1 MATVSL
7 TLNGKTITADAHVSI
22 LEAAKSNGVII
33 PTLCFH
39 EELTSLGSCW
49 MCIVELKGKNRFV
62 PACSTRVT
70 SGMDIETDNPE
81 LHAMRR
87 KTLERLIDQHCG
99 DCLGP
104 CETAC
109 PAGCDVPGYT
119 AAIAKGD
126 DREAIRIIKETVPL
140 AASLGRICPA
150 PCEDACR
157 RHGVDDPVSICAL
170 KRFAA
175 DKDIASAEPFVPERK
190 KASGKKVAVIGA
202 GPAGLTAAYFLL
214 RNGHDVTV
222 FDANDTPGGM
232 LYYGIP
238 RFRLPA
244 TILEA
249 DIAPLRAMGGKII
262 LNTVLGRDISLKE
275 LQKGGFDATYIAI
288 GAAKASTMG
297 IAGEELPG
305 VVSGIGFLRDVA
317 SGKAVQ
323 TGKRVVVV
331 GGGNTAVD
339 AARTALR
346 TGAESVTIIYRRTRE
361 EMPANQAEIEEAIAE
376 GIALQCLA
384 APSAITTCDSCL
396 EMTAL
401 KMLQGEPD
409 ESGRRRPVAL
419 KGSEFSLFADT
430 IIAAIGQYVDPEVQT
445 ATGLQLS
452 QKGTF
457 KTNSATCM
465 TEQEGVF
472 AGGDCVIGAD
482 IAINAIEQGKRAA
495 DAIDSFLNAVTFR
508 NAKKPFNS
516 TYGPRDNAP
525 ETFLMRAKPIKRASM
540 QELQGP
546 ERTSTFCEVALGLD
560 EEQARLEAQ
569 RCLRCSCTTKNNCS
583 LRRLASRYEVSS
595 AQCDVEAHDSA
606 YITRGNGIRFEREK
620 CVDCGIC
627 VRTIE
632 EYGPEGLK
640 SAILIERCPTGA
652 LS

>member
-7 TLNGKTITADAHVSI
+7 TLNGKPISADAHASI
-22 LEAAKSNGVII
+22 LEAAKSNGVVI

-39 EELTSLGSCW
+39 QELNALGSCW
-49 MCIVELKGKNRFV
+49 MCIVELKGQNRFV

-70 SGMDIETDNPE
+70 SGMHIETDNPE

-99 DCLGP
+99 DCQGP
-104 CETAC
+104 CEISC
-109 PAGCDVPGYT
+109 PAGCDIPAYIG
-119 AAIAKGD
+119 AIGRGD
-126 DREAIRIIKETVPL
+126 DREAIRIIKETIPL

-157 RHGVDDPVSICAL
+157 RHGIDDPVSICAL

-175 DKDIASAEPFVPERK
+175 DRDAASPEPFLPERK
-190 KASGKKVAVIGA
+190 QASGKKVAVIGA
-202 GPAGLTAAYFLL
+202 GPAGLTAAYYLL
-214 RNGHDVTV
+214 RNGHDVTI
-222 FDANDTPGGM
+222 FDANETPGGM

-244 TILEA
+244 AMLEA
-249 DIAPLRAMGGKII
+249 DIAPLRAMGGQFV
-262 LNTVLGRDISLKE
+262 LNTVLGQDITLESLKE
-275 LQKGGFDATYIAI
+275 QGFHAIFIAV
-288 GAAKASTMG
+288 GASKASTMG
-297 IAGEELPG
+297 IPGEELAG

-317 SGKAVQ
+317 SGRPVR

-331 GGGNTAVD
+331 GGGNTAID

-346 TGAESVTIIYRRTRE
+346 TGAEAVTILYRRTRE

-376 GIALQCLA
+376 GIVMQYLA
-384 APSAITTCDSCL
+384 APSSIAACESGL

-401 KMLQGEPD
+401 NMQQGEAD
-409 ESGRRRPVAL
+409 ESGRRRPVPIDDSA
-419 KGSEFSLFADT
+419 FSLFADT
-430 IIAAIGQYVDPEVQT
+430 IIAAIGQHVDESIHQ
-445 ATGLQLS
+445 ATGLEPS
-452 QKGTF
+452 EKGTF
-457 KTNSATCM
+457 RTDAATCM
-465 TEQEGVF
+465 TQQEGVF

-482 IAINAIEQGKRAA
+482 IAINAVDQGKRAA
-495 DAIDSFLNAVTFR
+495 EAIDSFLDGVHPVSR
-508 NAKKPFNS
+508 SRPFNS

-525 ETFLMRAKPIKRASM
+525 ETFLLRAKPIKRASI
-540 QELQGP
+540 QELEGTQ
-546 ERTSTFCEVALGLD
+546 RTSTFREVSPGLN

-569 RCLRCSCTTKNNCS
+569 RCLRCSCTTKNSCT
-583 LRRLASRYEVSS
+583 LRYLASRYQASS
-595 AQCDVEAHDSA
+595 AECSGQTHTNA
-606 YITRGNGIRFEREK
+606 YITRGEGIRFEREK

-632 EYGPEGLK
+632 EYGHKGTS